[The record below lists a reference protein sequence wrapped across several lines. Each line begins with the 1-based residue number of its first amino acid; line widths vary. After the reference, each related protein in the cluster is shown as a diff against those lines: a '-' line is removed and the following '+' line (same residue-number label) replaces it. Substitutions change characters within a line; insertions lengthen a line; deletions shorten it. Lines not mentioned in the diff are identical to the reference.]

1 MAKICKNC
9 GAELPDEANICL
21 NCLEPCNEIT
31 VLDGKIES
39 PEEASRNRKKA
50 IMGVISAV
58 TVLCLI
64 VPVFGS
70 NNALFSK
77 AKIKASETSAKHP
90 SIIEEIAG
98 DIINR
103 NDDGEVPTE
112 VVTVIDENGNIE
124 EITVV
129 ATESGIPGE
138 AINSNGNAKSSANT
152 NSGSNKN
159 AKSNKGGTYSSSQN
173 SNHSSSAGSLILFPS
188 NTGDVNDKNNSSD
201 KDKDESDTKTTDKST
216 SKTTTKPTTKAT
228 TKATTASAVSSEKN
242 FAYVEDRGMVNI
254 TAYTGNEEN
263 VVVPAQLGGK
273 DIRYVNGFCQNNSK
287 IKTVTFQ
294 KAKNNHNFSIGQY
307 VFSDCPSLEKIV
319 FPENVNL
326 SVTYQFA
333 KNCPS
338 LKTVITNSSTV
349 RCINGVVYGGSV
361 SGTTFGGVEKNG
373 ENKIGQILEG
383 YEGSSLVLDGSA
395 APMWGLE
402 YNTHVKKVRITK
414 KADDRIYTVFMNN
427 ESVEDVEVDSD
438 SINWADENGFLINK
452 VTRELVY
459 YPPKKDSQIITLPEN
474 SILDTSSLIRD
485 KKATALKIPNSAKIS
500 DCKYTFFYKYPFGKI
515 TKVYVNKSHPQ
526 YEEIKAN
533 FGGTIADYN

>member
-58 TVLCLI
+58 AVLCLI

-77 AKIKASETSAKHP
+77 AKIKASETSAKH
-90 SIIEEIAG
+90 SSVIEEIAG

-112 VVTVIDENGNIE
+112 VVTIIDENGNVE

-138 AINSNGNAKSSANT
+138 AINPNGNAKSSANT

-188 NTGDVNDKNNSSD
+188 NTGDDNDKSNSSD

-228 TKATTASAVSSEKN
+228 TKATAASGVSSEKN

-263 VVVPAQLGGK
+263 VVVPTQLGGK
-273 DIRYVNGFCQNNSK
+273 DIRYVKGFCQNNSK

-326 SVTYQFA
+326 NIPYQFA

-361 SGTTFGGVEKNG
+361 YGTTFGGVEKTG
-373 ENKIGQILEG
+373 ENQIGQILEG
-383 YEGSSLVLDGSA
+383 YEGSSLVLDGSG
-395 APMWGLE
+395 APMSALE

-414 KADDRIYTVFMNN
+414 KADDRIYKVFMNN

-474 SILDTSSLIRD
+474 SILGTSSLIRD

-500 DCKYTFFYKYPFGKI
+500 DCKYTFSYKYPFGKI

-526 YEEIKAN
+526 YEDIKAN